1 MGEIFYGENDC
12 QPIGTFSVVEVGDVK
27 PGDQLHARPENW
39 IFEDD
44 SSLGSQYFGIGI
56 IRSLLSL
63 GANLLLVLNPAD
75 KSDIK

>member
-1 MGEIFYGENDC
+1 MTIFYGENDC
-12 QPIGTFSVVEVGDVK
+12 QPIGTFSVVKVGDVE
-27 PGDQLHARPENW
+27 PGDEIQARDENW

-44 SSLGSQYFGIGI
+44 SSLGSLYFGMGI

>member
-1 MGEIFYGENDC
+1 MTIFYGENDC
-12 QPIGTFSVVEVGDVK
+12 QPIGTFSVVKVGDVE
-27 PGDQLHARPENW
+27 PGDEIQARDENW

-44 SSLGSQYFGIGI
+44 SSLGSLYFGMGI

-75 KSDIK
+75 KSEIK